1 MADQNKTVAND
12 GDVDA
17 FVAGIEDDNR
27 RTDAQTLLALMR
39 EVTGEAP
46 TMWGSSIIGFGHQH
60 LRYASGRGLDNFTIG
75 FAPRKTNSVL
85 YVSGGFD
92 EYSDLLPQLG
102 PHSTGKACLY
112 VKRVA
117 DVDQDALR
125 AIVDRSFRWTQPDR

>member
-27 RTDAQTLLALMR
+27 RTDAQTLLTLMR

-60 LRYASGRGLDNFTIG
+60 LRYASGRELDNFTIG